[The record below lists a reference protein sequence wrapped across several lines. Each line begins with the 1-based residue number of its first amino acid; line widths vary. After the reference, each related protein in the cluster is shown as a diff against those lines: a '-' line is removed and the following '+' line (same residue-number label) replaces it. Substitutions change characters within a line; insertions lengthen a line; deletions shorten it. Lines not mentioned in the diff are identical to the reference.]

1 MNDAEIKAKLDEI
14 VRLCLAKWEIKNDDD
29 RILKFKEELP
39 LFIQEFDD
47 SSMSMIESLLY
58 RFDYFSHENIN
69 KRLVVECSVK
79 LDKALE
85 DSELKC
91 RKNEFKRLS
100 EKKECF
106 EAIKYANLTP
116 IDARFLKRIRI
127 L

>member
-1 MNDAEIKAKLDEI
+1 
-14 VRLCLAKWEIKNDDD
+14 
-29 RILKFKEELP
+29 
-39 LFIQEFDD
+39 
-47 SSMSMIESLLY
+47 MSMIESLLY

-106 EAIKYANLTP
+106 EAIKYANRCKIFETN
-116 IDARFLKRIRI
+116 
-127 L
+127 